1 MIRDNYEQTI
11 RNDRRGRN
19 MEIEIDEKYQ
29 TPAEYKKMIE
39 NMEKWSNMPDMRDL
53 VAYSRTLA
61 KKANG
66 LLQGKINKQLIRNYI
81 KIFFKVDCEH
91 RQRDLIALY
100 KEEIKEQEE
109 RLEEMT

>member
-39 NMEKWSNMPDMRDL
+39 NMEKWANMPDMRDL

-66 LLQGKINKQLIRNYI
+66 LLQGKIRLIRNYI
-81 KIFFKVDCEH
+81 
-91 RQRDLIALY
+91 LILS
-100 KEEIKEQEE
+100 KLIVSTDSVTLSHFIRKK
-109 RLEEMT
+109 

>member
-19 MEIEIDEKYQ
+19 LEIEIDEKYQ

-39 NMEKWSNMPDMRDL
+39 NMEKWANMPDMRDL

-66 LLQGKINKQLIRNYI
+66 LLQGKIRLIRNYI
-81 KIFFKVDCEH
+81 
-91 RQRDLIALY
+91 LILL
-100 KEEIKEQEE
+100 KLIVSTDNVTLSHFIKKK
-109 RLEEMT
+109 

>member
-1 MIRDNYEQTI
+1 
-11 RNDRRGRN
+11 

-39 NMEKWSNMPDMRDL
+39 NMEKWANMPDMRDL

-66 LLQGKINKQLIRNYI
+66 LLQGKI
-81 KIFFKVDCEH
+81 
-91 RQRDLIALY
+91 
-100 KEEIKEQEE
+100 
-109 RLEEMT
+109 

>member
-1 MIRDNYEQTI
+1 MSDFTDYHQMIRDNYEQTI

-19 MEIEIDEKYQ
+19 LEIEIDEKYQ

-66 LLQGKINKQLIRNYI
+66 LLQGKI
-81 KIFFKVDCEH
+81 H
-91 RQRDLIALY
+91 
-100 KEEIKEQEE
+100 
-109 RLEEMT
+109 

>member
-19 MEIEIDEKYQ
+19 LEIEIDEKYQ
-29 TPAEYKKMIE
+29 TPVEYKKMIE

-66 LLQGKINKQLIRNYI
+66 LLQGKIRLIRNSILIFLKSIVSTDNVTLSHFI
-81 KIFFKVDCEH
+81 KK
-91 RQRDLIALY
+91 
-100 KEEIKEQEE
+100 K
-109 RLEEMT
+109 

>member
-19 MEIEIDEKYQ
+19 LEIEIDEKYQ

-39 NMEKWSNMPDMRDL
+39 NMEKWANMPDMRDL

-66 LLQGKINKQLIRNYI
+66 LLQGKIRLIRNSILILLKLIVSTDNVTLSHFI
-81 KIFFKVDCEH
+81 KK
-91 RQRDLIALY
+91 
-100 KEEIKEQEE
+100 K
-109 RLEEMT
+109 

>member
-19 MEIEIDEKYQ
+19 LEIEIDEKYQ

-39 NMEKWSNMPDMRDL
+39 NMEKWANMPDMRDL

-66 LLQGKINKQLIRNYI
+66 LLQGKLRLIRNSILILLKLIVSTDSVTLSHFI
-81 KIFFKVDCEH
+81 KK
-91 RQRDLIALY
+91 
-100 KEEIKEQEE
+100 K
-109 RLEEMT
+109 